1 LVDDKGL
8 RITVFSDESKKYK
21 QFLASAFKAKLEHM
35 AGETGTNKIET
46 KTILR
51 KISPDKP
58 ILGLKTKRMDFVL
71 KLLQPPYPE
80 FPDELYLT
88 DDIHTSKST
97 LLLFESVFGLDS
109 NLTTTGFP
117 LRWIETM
124 HLGPTRRAIAHD
136 TLKAE
141 KKTFTAADFKPPAGY
156 KKSDLDA
163 DVFGFGM

>member
-1 LVDDKGL
+1 
-8 RITVFSDESKKYK
+8 
-21 QFLASAFKAKLEHM
+21 
-35 AGETGTNKIET
+35 
-46 KTILR
+46 
-51 KISPDKP
+51 
-58 ILGLKTKRMDFVL
+58 MDFVL